1 VRLGTSSAGLGRPPG
16 PDERALREARVV
28 AARRNPYWTELRE
41 AELVE
46 RPPAYLVDSESD
58 RVFSRYR
65 GPVFERGQERPSLQE
80 QVGLSFYVTADNE
93 LVFLEPVPGTATWSQ
108 IVERQARRGRA
119 TRRTP
124 P

>member
-1 VRLGTSSAGLGRPPG
+1 MPAEAA
-16 PDERALREARVV
+16 DERALREARIA

-58 RVFSRYR
+58 RVFTRYR
-65 GPVFERGQERPSLQE
+65 GPVFTSGQARPSFQE
-80 QVGLSFYVTADNE
+80 NVRLAFFVSESGE

-108 IVERQARRGRA
+108 IVEQQARRGQR
-119 TRRTP
+119 
-124 P
+124 